1 MSFDIDTLCPVTV
14 QAALARAAALAP
26 DVEALV
32 APDGRVTFAEL
43 ADQVALVRAA
53 LHRAGIKRG
62 DHVGLCLGNGV
73 AFETLFLALGT
84 LGVVSVP
91 VNTRLKADEIAYAL
105 RQSRV
110 KYLFTAD
117 RLLNVDF
124 IATLREILP
133 AIDAPNAL
141 PDAALPDLQQIVVLG
156 ETIPAAAQSWDA
168 MTQGAP
174 VDPGPQAGPD
184 DTLLIQYTSGTTAYP
199 KGVMLSHRSMLGNGF
214 VSGQRIGLRTGDRFH
229 SSRPFFHVA
238 GTTLS
243 ILACLQNLATLV
255 TMTRF
260 EPGEAL
266 AMLEGERCTHFSG
279 NDTMALMLLN
289 HPDRPK
295 RQLSLRGGWV
305 AGSQSVLRRVATEM
319 GAREVVSG
327 YGLSEASPN
336 IAQSCWWEDEEI
348 RTGGRMRLQP
358 GLELRVVDA
367 TTGADCA
374 AGQAGEIR
382 VRGWS
387 VMKGYFDM
395 PEKTAETL
403 DADGW
408 LSTGDLGR
416 RGEDGRLEFV
426 GRLKNI
432 VRVGGENVS
441 PEEVEDRLHRH
452 PAIKQAQV
460 VGVPDDRLVEVC
472 AAFVILNEGTTLEPA
487 ALIDWSRGVM
497 AGFKVPRHVWIV
509 DGFED
514 IGMTASS
521 KIQKT
526 RLAEHA
532 CRLLE
537 QETAA

>member
-32 APDGRVTFAEL
+32 APDGRGTFAEL
-43 ADQVALVRAA
+43 ADRVALTRAA
-53 LHRAGIKRG
+53 LHRAGIRRG

-84 LGVVSVP
+84 LGAVSVP

-110 KYLFTAD
+110 RVLLTAD
-117 RLLNVDF
+117 RLLTVDF
-124 IATLREILP
+124 IATLRQILP
-133 AIDAPNAL
+133 AIDTPGAL
-141 PDAALPDLQQIVVLG
+141 PDAALPDLERIVVLG
-156 ETIPAAAQSWDA
+156 DNIPVAAQGWDA
-168 MTQGAP
+168 MVAGAP
-174 VDPGPQAGPD
+174 ADPGPQAGPD

-266 AMLEGERCTHFSG
+266 AMLEAERCTHFSG

-295 RQLSLRGGWV
+295 RRLSLRGGWV

-336 IAQSCWWEDEEI
+336 IAQSCWWENEEI

-367 TTGADCA
+367 ATGADCA
-374 AGQAGEIR
+374 PGQAGEIR

-403 DADGW
+403 DGDGW
-408 LSTGDLGR
+408 LATGDLGR
-416 RGEDGRLEFV
+416 LGADGRLEFV

-472 AAFVILNEGTTLEPA
+472 AAFVILNEGAVLEPA
-487 ALIDWSRGVM
+487 ALIDWARGMM

-509 DGFED
+509 DGFEK

-521 KIQKT
+521 KIQKS

-532 CRLLE
+532 CRLLD